1 MNPII
6 NKIPG
11 QRSQVSGHIHF
22 IGIGGIGMSAIARIL
37 KSQGEIITGSDSE
50 PSKLTEELREEGI
63 EVFYNHNK
71 NNISK
76 DTQLVVY
83 TAAVLEN
90 NPELKEAKKRKIPC
104 VTYSES
110 LGQISKEHFTIAI
123 TGSHGKSTI
132 TSMLGF
138 AMNKLKLDPTVLVG
152 TLIPQL
158 NNKNTI
164 IGKSKYFVCEAC
176 EYKRTFLNLHPTAV
190 LINNID
196 PDHFDYFKDEKDYQ
210 RAYIELMEKIPQNG
224 FVIAN
229 YDDKLTK
236 EACQKLKNK
245 KIIYFSHKN
254 KNIPYYLD
262 QENNFYINKQKKG
275 KLKLKIFGAHNYQNA
290 LAVLTLLDQLNIDV
304 KKAMKFIQ
312 EFTGSWRRFEYK
324 GKINNAK
331 IFDDYGHHP
340 TEIKA
345 TLRAAKEQFPNKK
358 IIVCFQPHQ
367 YNRTRNLLKEFAT
380 SFTDADSVII
390 PNIYKVRDNQED
402 QKAVTTQILVNEIS
416 KHHKNVKNG
425 RGFKNTA
432 KILKETLN
440 KDHMCLIMGAGD
452 VFKITEMLEP
462 D

>member
-275 KLKLKIFGAHNYQNA
+275 KL
-290 LAVLTLLDQLNIDV
+290 
-304 KKAMKFIQ
+304 
-312 EFTGSWRRFEYK
+312 
-324 GKINNAK
+324 NNAK